1 MAERIAEAYVQ
12 IIPTTTGIAAAISSE
27 MGGAGAISGEALGA
41 GMLGSLKKFAGP
53 IAAAIGIA
61 AIGSYVKDSIGAAS
75 DLAEAGSAVGEI
87 FGTSFG
93 KIDSFAKG
101 ASTALGQSQLEA
113 LNAAKTFGIFGNA
126 AGLSGDDL
134 AGFATGL
141 ATTASDLASFNNTS
155 PEEAIVAIGAALR
168 GEAEPIRKY
177 GILLDDWSLRNKA
190 LSLGLIMTTK
200 EALTPQQKILAA
212 QALIYEQTGA
222 AAGDFERTSGG
233 LANQQRIMAAQF
245 TNLSASI
252 GQAFLPAVTGLAS
265 FMNTTVIPVF
275 QWMVDNPQI
284 IIPVLAGI
292 GTVIL
297 VTLIPAFIALMPVLW
312 GAVTAQLALTAAWIA
327 SPIGMISLAIGA
339 LIGVIIYLANETTFF
354 QDTWQIMVD
363 AISMAWTWLWETV
376 LKPIFDFIGAAF
388 KFLWDYIINPIITA
402 WLIGFALLAMAAEWL
417 WDNAIKPA
425 LKAIG
430 GAFEVLWLNVI
441 KPVVDFIVKA
451 FHVVADT
458 AVAVFSGLGEIVGKA
473 FESIIDFI
481 KPPVNFI
488 IDMIN
493 KVINGLN
500 SIKIDVP
507 DWVPEFGGQ
516 TIGFNIPR
524 IPKLAKGG
532 TLTSGG
538 SVMVGEK
545 GAEILTLPRGATVT
559 PLDRAGGQTIIYNAA
574 PNATLDGEQE
584 LLSAMRRAKVVAGW

>member
-113 LNAAKTFGIFGNA
+113 LNAAKTFGIFGQA

-155 PEEAIVAIGAALR
+155 PEEAIQAIGAALR
-168 GEAEPIRKY
+168 GESEPIRKY
-177 GILLDDWSLRNKA
+177 GILLDDATLRAKA
-190 LSLGLIMTTK
+190 LEMGIYDG
-200 EALTPQQKILAA
+200 EGALTQQQRVLAA
-212 QALIYEQTGA
+212 QAAILERTGA
-222 AAGDFERTSGG
+222 ATGDFERTSGG

-245 TNLSASI
+245 TNLQASI
-252 GQAFLPAVTGLAS
+252 GQAFLPAITGLAS
-265 FMNTTVIPVF
+265 FMNTTVIPAF

-297 VTLIPAFIALMPVLW
+297 VTLIPAFIALMPVIW

-327 SPIGMISLAIGA
+327 SPIGMISLLIGA
-339 LIGVIIYLANETTFF
+339 LIGVIVYLANETTFF

-363 AISMAWTWLWETV
+363 TISMAWTWLWETV

-388 KFLWDYIINPIITA
+388 QFLWDYIINPIITA

-473 FESIIDFI
+473 FKSIIDFI

-493 KVINGLN
+493 NVINGLN

-538 SVMVGEK
+538 SVMVGER

>member
-75 DLAEAGSAVGEI
+75 DLAEAGSAVSQVFGSAFGEV
-87 FGTSFG
+87 
-93 KIDSFAKG
+93 DAFAKAAATG
-101 ASTALGQSQLEA
+101 LGQSNLEA
-113 LNAAKTFGIFGNA
+113 LNAAKTFGIFGQA
-126 AGLSGDDL
+126 AGLSGSDL

-155 PEEAIVAIGAALR
+155 PEEAIQAIGAALR
-168 GEAEPIRKY
+168 GESEPIRKY
-177 GILLDDWSLRNKA
+177 GILLDDATLRAKA
-190 LSLGLIMTTK
+190 LEMGIYDG
-200 EALTPQQKILAA
+200 EGALTQQQRVLAA
-212 QALIYEQTGA
+212 QAAILERTGA
-222 AAGDFERTSGG
+222 ATGDFERTSGG

-245 TNLSASI
+245 TNLQASI
-252 GQAFLPAVTGLAS
+252 GQAFLPAITGLAT
-265 FMNTTVIPVF
+265 FMNESVIPAF

-284 IIPVLAGI
+284 VIPILAGI

-297 VTLIPAFIALMPVLW
+297 VTLIPAFIALMPVIW

-339 LIGVIIYLANETTFF
+339 LVGVIIYLANETTFF
-354 QDTWQIMVD
+354 QDTWEAMVGVV
-363 AISMAWTWLWETV
+363 SMAWEWLWNTV

-388 KFLWDYIINPIITA
+388 QFLWDYIINPIITL
-402 WLIGFALLAMAAEWL
+402 WLIAFALLAMAAEWL
-417 WDNAIKPA
+417 WTNGIKPA
-425 LKAIG
+425 LDAIG
-430 GAFEVLWLNVI
+430 SAFDALWETVI
-441 KPVVDFIVKA
+441 KPVVDFIVEA
-451 FHVVADT
+451 FNVVADT

-473 FESIIDFI
+473 FESIINFI

-493 KVINGLN
+493 NVIKGLN

-507 DWVPEFGGQ
+507 DWVPGFGGQ
-516 TIGFNIPR
+516 TIGFNIPK
-524 IPKLAKGG
+524 IPKLAQGG

-559 PLDRAGGQTIIYNAA
+559 PLNRAGGKTIVYNAA

-584 LLSAMRRAKVVAGW
+584 LLNAMRRAKVVAGW

>member
-75 DLAEAGSAVGEI
+75 DLAEAGTAVQEI
-87 FGTSFG
+87 FGGAFG
-93 KIDSFAKG
+93 EVSAFAQAAATG
-101 ASTALGQSQLEA
+101 LGQSNLEA
-113 LNAAKTFGIFGNA
+113 LNAAKTFGIFGQA
-126 AGLSGDDL
+126 AGLSGSDL

-141 ATTASDLASFNNTS
+141 STTASDLASFNNTS
-155 PEEAIVAIGAALR
+155 PEEAILAIGAALR
-168 GEAEPIRKY
+168 GESEPIRKY
-177 GILLDDWSLRNKA
+177 GILLDDATLKA
-190 LSLGLIMTTK
+190 KAMEMGIYDG
-200 EALTPQQKILAA
+200 EGALTQQQRVLAA
-212 QALIYEQTGA
+212 HQAILERTGA
-222 AAGDFERTSGG
+222 ATGDFERTSGG

-245 TNLSASI
+245 TNLQASI
-252 GQAFLPAVTGLAS
+252 GQAFLPAITGLAT
-265 FMNTTVIPVF
+265 FMNESVIPAF

-284 IIPVLAGI
+284 IVPVLAGI

-297 VTLIPAFIALMPVLW
+297 VTLIPAFIALMPVIW
-312 GAVTAQLALTAAWIA
+312 GAVAAQLALTAAWIA
-327 SPIGMISLAIGA
+327 SPIGMISIAIG
-339 LIGVIIYLANETTFF
+339 LLVGVIIWLANETTFF
-354 QDTWQIMVD
+354 QDTWEAMVSG
-363 AISMAWTWLWETV
+363 ISMMWEWLWNTV

-388 KFLWDYIINPIITA
+388 KVLWDYWINPIITLWMIA
-402 WLIGFALLAMAAEWL
+402 FALLAMAAEWL
-417 WDNAIKPA
+417 WTNAIKPA
-425 LKAIG
+425 LDAIG
-430 GAFEVLWLNVI
+430 SAFDALWKTVI
-441 KPVVDFIVKA
+441 KPVVDFIVDA
-451 FHVVADT
+451 FNIVADT

-473 FESIIDFI
+473 FESIINFI

-493 KVINGLN
+493 NVIKGLN

-507 DWVPEFGGQ
+507 DWVPGFGGQ

-524 IPKLAKGG
+524 IPKLAEGG
-532 TLTSGG
+532 TLTRGG

-559 PLDRAGGQTIIYNAA
+559 PLDRAGGKTIVYNAA
-574 PNATLDGEQE
+574 PNATLSGEQE
-584 LLSAMRRAKVVAGW
+584 LLDAMRRAKVVAGW